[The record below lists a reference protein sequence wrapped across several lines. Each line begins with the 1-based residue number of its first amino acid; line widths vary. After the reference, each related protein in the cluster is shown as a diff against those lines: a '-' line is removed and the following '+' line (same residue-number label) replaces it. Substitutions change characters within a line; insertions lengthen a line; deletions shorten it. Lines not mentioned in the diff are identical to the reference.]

1 VRGRKSS
8 PREMIRSLCP
18 LDLDDVEQYGFPIV
32 VDGKT
37 GSVPHKPL
45 CFLCGSAG
53 IEQVLFF
60 LYSYLYLI
68 LVSRTY
74 VWLLLISMPFYP
86 CNTPNQVGMLL
97 FSPVYIL
104 YF

>member
-1 VRGRKSS
+1 MLLGRQDGQVRGRKSS
-8 PREMIRSLCP
+8 SRGMIRSLCP

-60 LYSYLYLI
+60 LYSYLYYI
-68 LVSRTY
+68 LVSKTMASAY
-74 VWLLLISMPFYP
+74 FYALLSL
-86 CNTPNQVGMLL
+86 
-97 FSPVYIL
+97 
-104 YF
+104 